1 MSHGLEYLHNHSA
14 LERELKLPKHM
25 VLIDAKF
32 VNMFAGSKSIP
43 FEYCQI
49 RYFKVPTLEFVKQG
63 GIFKNLSS

>member
-1 MSHGLEYLHNHSA
+1 MSHGLEYLHSHSA

-32 VNMFAGSKSIP
+32 VHMFASTSAVP
-43 FEYCQI
+43 LEYCQV
-49 RYFKVPTLEFVKQG
+49 RYFKVPTLAFIKMG

>member
-1 MSHGLEYLHNHSA
+1 MSHGLEYLHNHSE
-14 LERELKLPKHM
+14 LERELKLPKKM

-32 VNMFAGSKSIP
+32 VNIFASSKSIP
-43 FEYCQI
+43 FEYCKI

>member
-1 MSHGLEYLHNHSA
+1 MSRGLTVIHSHSA

-32 VNMFAGSKSIP
+32 VNMFASSKSIP
-43 FEYCQI
+43 LEYCKI

>member
-1 MSHGLEYLHNHSA
+1 
-14 LERELKLPKHM
+14 M

-32 VNMFAGSKSIP
+32 VKMFAGSKSIP